1 LEALLFAVEGES
13 NDSNAGDGQ
22 VAREIYPRAGYR
34 QDAGATSDLPS
45 GCFRRTIVRLVA
57 PREGEMVAN
66 FGNSR
71 MGRVFPDV
79 EPEPSALVDDLLES
93 IRGFGAREID
103 LPAFQGRVLAALIRA
118 RSAATLRRHLT
129 RALSQKTDQPLARK
143 TWPERDYT
151 VQILY
156 IRPHEVH
163 PCHCHHN
170 VVSTQMVLAG
180 RVFGR
185 EYERVRRRADGM
197 LLLRPLSERWLAPGD
212 YLQASEM
219 SRNVHW
225 FAAGDEPTAM
235 FNLNIRG
242 FERDTFDPRDG
253 RLLGRRLLDS
263 TLGADQGL
271 VVAREIAV
279 AEAYERFGAR
289 PLTDFPFPVA
299 EANATRD
306 SALGTIAQ
314 SRT

>member
-1 LEALLFAVEGES
+1 
-13 NDSNAGDGQ
+13 
-22 VAREIYPRAGYR
+22 
-34 QDAGATSDLPS
+34 
-45 GCFRRTIVRLVA
+45 
-57 PREGEMVAN
+57 MVAN

-79 EPEPSALVDDLLES
+79 EPEPSALVHDLLES
-93 IRGFGAREID
+93 IRCFGAREID
-103 LPAFQGRVLAALIRA
+103 LPAFQGRILAALIA
-118 RSAATLRRHLT
+118 GRSAEALQRHVM
-129 RALSQKTDQPLARK
+129 RALSQQTDQPLARK

-151 VQILY
+151 MQVIY
-156 IRPHEVH
+156 IGPHEVH

-185 EYERVRRRADGM
+185 EYERVRRRADGT
-197 LLLRPLSERWLAPGD
+197 LLLRALSEGWLAPGD

-225 FAAGDEPTAM
+225 FAAGDEPAAM

-242 FERDTFDPRDG
+242 FEHDTFDPRDG
-253 RLLGRRLLDS
+253 RPLGRRLLDP

-271 VVAREIAV
+271 VVAREIEV

-289 PLTDFPFPVA
+289 PLTDFPLPVTA
-299 EANATRD
+299 ANATRD
-306 SALGTIAQ
+306 STLDNLAQ